1 MHLHFLF
8 QFCKW
13 LQNTGV
19 GTAVAESDWL
29 FPAIETVHIWGIILL
44 VGTTGV
50 LDLRLL
56 GFILHNQRVSDLHNR
71 LIRWTWTGFA
81 VMVTSGSFMF
91 ASEASKMYQNEAFRL
106 KMLLI
111 VVAGLNA
118 FIFEM
123 IAFRRVSE
131 WDTNRRGPF
140 MAKLAATVSLL
151 TWVGVITAGR
161 WIAYV

>member
-13 LQNTGV
+13 LQNTSV

-56 GFILHNQRVSDLHNR
+56 GFILHNR

-131 WDTNRRGPF
+131 WDANRRGPF